1 MVLTEFGKFNRKLR
15 IDHGELLKD
24 MAKKLGVT
32 VAYLSAVEVGRRRI
46 PEKWLDMIKNLY
58 DMTPEETEAM
68 HRAFNQS
75 IDEIRIDL
83 SNQSPSYRE
92 TVMMFAREL
101 NNFEEDDIKDLLE
114 KMKLI
119 NANKKGDSV

>member
-32 VAYLSAVEVGRRRI
+32 VAYLSAVEVGRRKI

>member
-32 VAYLSAVEVGRRRI
+32 VAYLSAVEVGRRKI

-83 SNQSPSYRE
+83 PNQSPSYRE